1 MNWLTSILRL
11 RCAHCRQ
18 GRVYKG
24 LWRMNETCPHCGIH
38 FEREQG
44 YWMMSVFV
52 GYVMYFVFLG
62 PLSLV
67 LYLRQVPLT
76 TLLAIDGVLIFLL
89 ALPIFVYARVIWLH
103 IDELLDPR
111 KENVEK

>member
-1 MNWLTSILRL
+1 MNWLTAVLRL

-18 GRVYKG
+18 GRVYRNLG
-24 LWRMNETCPHCGIH
+24 QMHETCPHCGIR

-52 GYVMYFVFLG
+52 GYVLYFLILG
-62 PLSLV
+62 PLNLL
-67 LYLRQVPLT
+67 LYLQQIPLT
-76 TLLAIDGVLIFLL
+76 TLLLIDGGLIVLL
-89 ALPIFVYARVIWLH
+89 AWPIFVYSRIIWLH

-111 KENVEK
+111 QEEIRD